1 MILQELV
8 KCYEGLK
15 KQGLVPEQ
23 YFSLVDVTFKMDIS
37 LDGKINY
44 IKPLKDY
51 DQKRKRYVPI
61 TIVVPEKVNR
71 SRDIKSNFIYE
82 NSSYLLGFDNK
93 NNPKLTKEAF
103 NEAKKFHNEILKENQ
118 SEAAIAVKN
127 YFNTW
132 DPEQSRNYIPDEY
145 IEDLFNSRIVISY
158 KDEILTENKE
168 LLDVWKNYCQNNQPK
183 KTGQCLVT
191 GEVTNLVLKHPKIMK
206 LKGGQTS
213 GTSLVSFN
221 DTAYESYGLKGNDN
235 APVGSYAAFA
245 YTTALNYMLSN
256 YDYKMTIGDTTIIFW
271 ADTSENKY
279 SKMFKEILGQEYYDD
294 NDEQQKYLKK
304 TLEAITMKKPLNYN
318 NEILNG
324 KIKFNILG
332 LNPNAARIV
341 VKFFYRDS
349 YNKIFDNI
357 NAYYK
362 DFNIIKP
369 EYEKFKFIPLW
380 MLIQEIIGQNKQI
393 LLTEKIITS
402 ILNDTLYPASMLQ
415 NTIIRIKAENDKPAS
430 PIYASIIKGYLSRYY
445 KKISNKEELNVA
457 LNPECKDI
465 PYVLGRLFSVYEQI
479 QYFSA
484 NGNLNAPIKNR
495 YFNLCMTNPAIGY
508 PIIGK
513 LSINHLRKLNTYQA
527 IKMEK
532 KLRSLLDL
540 LQKED
545 GKTIFPKMLNLQQQ
559 GEYYLGYYHQTQER
573 YENKEEKENE

>member
-37 LDGKINY
+37 LNGKINY
-44 IKPLKDY
+44 IKPFNDY
-51 DQKRKRYVPI
+51 DQKRKRYIPI
-61 TIVVPEKVNR
+61 TIVAPEKVNR

-93 NNPKLTKEAF
+93 NNPKLTEEVF
-103 NEAKKFHNEILKENQ
+103 HEAKKFHNEILKENK
-118 SEAAIAVKN
+118 SEAATAVKN

-132 DPEQSRNYIPDEY
+132 VPEQSRNYIPDEY

-168 LLDVWKNYCQNNQPK
+168 LLDIWKNYCKNNQPK

-256 YDYKMTIGDTTIIFW
+256 YDYKMTIGDTTIVFW

-279 SKMFKEILGQEYYDD
+279 SKMFKEVLGQEYYDD

-304 TLEAITMKKPLNYN
+304 TLEAIAMKKPLNYN
-318 NEILNG
+318 NEVLNG

-332 LNPNAARIV
+332 LNPNVARVV

-357 NAYYK
+357 NTYYK
-362 DFNIIKP
+362 DFNIVKP
-369 EYEKFKFIPLW
+369 EYEKFKFVPLW

-415 NTIIRIKAENDKPAS
+415 NTIVRIKAENDKPAS

-445 KKISNKEELNVA
+445 KKINNKEKLTMA

>member
-15 KQGLVPEQ
+15 KQGLVPER

-61 TIVVPEKVNR
+61 TIVAPEKVNR
-71 SRDIKSNFIYE
+71 SRDIKSNFVYE

-93 NNPKLTKEAF
+93 DNPKLTKEVF

-118 SEAAIAVKN
+118 SEAATAVKN

-145 IEDLFNSRIVISY
+145 IEDLFSSRIVISY
-158 KDEILTENKE
+158 KDELLTENKE
-168 LLDVWKNYCQNNQPK
+168 LLDIWKNHCENNQPK

-256 YDYKMTIGDTTIIFW
+256 YDYKMTIGDTTIVFW

-279 SKMFKEILGQEYYDD
+279 SKMFKEVLGQEYYDD

-304 TLEAITMKKPLNYN
+304 TLEAITMKKPLDYN
-318 NEILNG
+318 NEVLNG

-332 LNPNAARIV
+332 LNPNVARVV

-362 DFNIIKP
+362 DFNIAKP

-402 ILNDTLYPASMLQ
+402 ILNDTLYPTSMLQ
-415 NTIIRIKAENDKPAS
+415 NTIVRIKAENDKPAS

-445 KKISNKEELNVA
+445 KKINNKEELTMA